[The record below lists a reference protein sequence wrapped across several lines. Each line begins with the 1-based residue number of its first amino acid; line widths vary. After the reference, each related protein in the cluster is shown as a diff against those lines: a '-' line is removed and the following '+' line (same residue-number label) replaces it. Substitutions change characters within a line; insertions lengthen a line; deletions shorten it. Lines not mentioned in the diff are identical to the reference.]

1 MDKVKIA
8 CVGLGG
14 WGKNILR
21 VGSQIPAAELRGICD
36 TNPAVLQ
43 KFSSQFPTSKTY
55 PSYDD
60 LLKDK
65 EIDAILLATP
75 APQHFA
81 MASAAID
88 AGKHVYVE
96 KPMTLMVAEAE
107 SLVQQAEAAGRTL
120 MVGHLLEY
128 HPAVHYLKTL
138 IDNGDLGDLLYLY
151 SKRLNLGVVRR
162 DENAL
167 WSLAPHDISV
177 ILYLL
182 GCEPESVT
190 ASGQAMLQP
199 GVEDVVFVYLQF
211 SQGRM
216 AQIHVSWLDP
226 HKERK
231 LVVVGSKK
239 MAVFDDMHPSEKIRV
254 YDKSATIQ
262 WSNANSIEAISVR
275 HGEIQIP
282 VVDTAEPLN
291 LELKHFVDCVRTGQ
305 APRSDGRDGL
315 RVIRVLESA
324 TASLKNQGTPVT
336 ACTPS
341 IIGEDRT

>member
-1 MDKVKIA
+1 MEPVHKVKIA

-21 VGSQIPAAELRGICD
+21 VSSQIPNADLKAICD
-36 TNPAVLQ
+36 TNSSVLQ
-43 KFSSQFPTSKTY
+43 KFSPQY
-55 PSYDD
+55 PNAKPYASYDN
-60 LLKDK
+60 LLS
-65 EIDAILLATP
+65 EENLDAVLLATP

-81 MASAAID
+81 MASAAIQ

-96 KPMTLMVAEAE
+96 KPMTLTAAEAE
-107 SLVQQAEAAGRTL
+107 TLVQQAEAAGRTL

-128 HPAVHYLKTL
+128 HPAVHYLKSL
-138 IDNGDLGDLLYLY
+138 IESGELGDLLYLY
-151 SKRLNLGVVRR
+151 SKRLNLGVVRN

-182 GCEPESVT
+182 DCEPERVT
-190 ASGQAMLQP
+190 ASGQALLQP
-199 GVEDVVFVYLQF
+199 GIEDVVFVYLQF
-211 SQGRM
+211 PQGRM

-254 YDKSATIQ
+254 YDKSATVQ

-275 HGEIQIP
+275 HGEIHIP
-282 VVDTAEPLN
+282 VIDTYEPLN
-291 LELKHFVDCVRTGQ
+291 KELQHFVDCVQTGQ
-305 APRSDGRDGL
+305 TPRSDGRDGL
-315 RVIRVLESA
+315 RVIRVLEKA
-324 TASLKNQGTPVT
+324 GQSLKAN
-336 ACTPS
+336 
-341 IIGEDRT
+341 GEMVLV